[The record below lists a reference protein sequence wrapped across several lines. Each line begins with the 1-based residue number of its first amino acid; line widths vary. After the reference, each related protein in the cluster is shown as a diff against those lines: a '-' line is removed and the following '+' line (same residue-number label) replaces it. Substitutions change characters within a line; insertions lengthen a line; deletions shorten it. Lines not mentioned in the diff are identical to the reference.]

1 MIFEKNLKKGL
12 TSVYIGDI
20 LYIQHIH
27 SAETVKCV
35 SVNDIDIL
43 HNTLTSG
50 A

>member
-27 SAETVKCV
+27 SSKTVTYV

-43 HNTLTSG
+43 HNTLTKR